1 MIISY
6 VANNGR
12 NLVSEQSVLMPPV
25 YWNWRHSIY
34 LRLRWLTALLQI
46 RIIMLIQ
53 LFKFAAR
60 VSVPATYFEAYFII
74 KTAHR
79 DQIRMRTAWMKSAG
93 CAQWLYLFGV
103 RRGKLMYLWMPNEYG
118 GRIVDVSVMHVVDQ
132 KRYTIFHILDE
143 LVIFISK

>member
-1 MIISY
+1 MIISC
-6 VANNGR
+6 VANGGR
-12 NLVSEQSVLMPPV
+12 NLVSEQSVRCQLSV
-25 YWNWRHSIY
+25 GIEGTAY
-34 LRLRWLTALLQI
+34 LRLTWLTVLLQI

-74 KTAHR
+74 KTAHWN
-79 DQIRMRTAWMKSAG
+79 QIRMRAAWMKSARYT
-93 CAQWLYLFGV
+93 QWLCVFSV
-103 RRGKLMYLWMPNEYG
+103 WRGKLMYLWMLNEHRG
-118 GRIVDVSVMHVVDQ
+118 LDVSVMHVVDQ